1 MSESDIWSVFM
12 VNGPIS
18 GLFCWPG
25 VLPEDAEAVRSLV
38 SRGLP
43 LPIVPARLVV
53 EGSGLVSRSSSD
65 WDFLG
70 VVVAFFDFLANFP
83 SGPLGPIPLFV
94 GCCWLFAVPVRG
106 EQNIKSTVLIRNW
119 SNAIQLDVFVRWA

>member
-70 VVVAFFDFLANFP
+70 VVVALFDFLFLWTFVWSSWADP
-83 SGPLGPIPLFV
+83 SI
-94 GCCWLFAVPVRG
+94 CWL
-106 EQNIKSTVLIRNW
+106 LL
-119 SNAIQLDVFVRWA
+119 AICCTCPWRAKYKIYGSDP